1 MVASPKPGQAD
12 PQRELEALVRDSERL
27 RQRCADLLA
36 DMDALRKR
44 MGQLYIDVAPLDRRH
59 QVR

>member
-1 MVASPKPGQAD
+1 VASPKPGQAD
-12 PQRELEALVRDSERL
+12 SQRELEALVRDSERL
-27 RQRCADLLA
+27 RQRCAELLA